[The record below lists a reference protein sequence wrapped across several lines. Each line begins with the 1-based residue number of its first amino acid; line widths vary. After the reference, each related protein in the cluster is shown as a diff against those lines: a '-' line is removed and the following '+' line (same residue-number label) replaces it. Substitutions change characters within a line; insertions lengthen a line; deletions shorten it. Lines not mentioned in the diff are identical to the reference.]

1 MSFPNSATSD
11 RHSYKTRAIFNEA
24 CNQRGTTRTS
34 SGLVNR
40 FLALDRTTTY
50 APTSAGSRT
59 KTGSFQLRRA
69 ASLPFPPSFS
79 FASFL
84 HCGGAAAAAEVGSG
98 AVTAVLIALP
108 TRVEAASRK
117 TQFSHPT
124 DHPTTAAHAR
134 KSAEPF
140 KLHLAASISCG
151 EGRETTSPTLPLIFD
166 KQQHM
171 QFYAPLHSHNNPTE
185 R

>member
-124 DHPTTAAHAR
+124 DAAAAR

-140 KLHLAASISCG
+140 KVHRLHRYPMEELYKPMIV
-151 EGRETTSPTLPLIFD
+151 D
-166 KQQHM
+166 KPQSQHM
-171 QFYAPLHSHNNPTE
+171 QFSAPPPQ
-185 R
+185 